1 VLDDRELRERF
12 AELRRADQARAG
24 GYRAVLYRPAP
35 RTRHVRLAKWAAV
48 AGLAVVIALAVLSV
62 ERSER
67 RYAGSHDVSI
77 TEWKSPTDFLLRTP
91 GQEVLQTIP
100 QIGEWPASARTRP
113 EAERRH

>member
-24 GYRAVLYRPAP
+24 EYLAVLYQPA
-35 RTRHVRLAKWAAV
+35 RWTRHVRPAKWAAV
-48 AGLAVVIALAVLSV
+48 AGLALVIAVAVLLV
-62 ERSER
+62 ERSKR

-100 QIGEWPASARTRP
+100 QIGEWPASARIRP